1 MNYKTEKKYIITYK
15 NNVLRHFIFPKSL
28 FHEFFARDNG
38 YDYQTQVIESGLLI
52 DGKAFI
58 ITCKN
63 QNHIQRRE
71 YLQSLPIQTLKA
83 RQAETFYKYGL
94 TYGGD

>member
-1 MNYKTEKKYIITYK
+1 MLYKTEKKYIITYK
-15 NNVLRHFIFPKSL
+15 NNRLRHFIFPKSL
-28 FHEFFARDNG
+28 YHEFYARDNG

-52 DGKAFI
+52 EGKPFI

-63 QNHIQRRE
+63 QIHIQRRE
-71 YLQSLPIQTLKA
+71 YLQSLPIQSLKA
-83 RQAETFYKYGL
+83 RQTESFYKYNL